1 MSFQVIL
8 KEVWKLMFYCIGGR
22 VSRLAILTSRL
33 YYLRMVFS
41 LGKMS
46 PKLYPLISLLSQ

>member
-1 MSFQVIL
+1 
-8 KEVWKLMFYCIGGR
+8 MFYCIGGG

-33 YYLRMVFS
+33 YNLRMVFS

-46 PKLYPLISLLSQ
+46 PKLHPYHIIVKSVSGLSYCVM